1 MERLQ
6 LSAKIRDA
14 KDALQRRNSQLREAR
29 EDLRRA
35 RGDLADCEARLTEAR
50 RLLKAVEDDRAEL
63 AAGAT
68 LNKFWIRKKKLEEE
82 NPQLKEQLSRVENA
96 TIRLMFDHEAELK
109 AEREQRQRL
118 EAQLA
123 VLQIAQQKPK
133 TKSWWR
139 RLGW

>member
-6 LSAKIRDA
+6 LSEVRDT
-14 KDALQRRNSQLREAR
+14 KDALQQRNSQLREAR
-29 EDLRRA
+29 EDLRRTRGELTIREAQLAEA
-35 RGDLADCEARLTEAR
+35 RG
-50 RLLKAVEDDRAEL
+50 LLKAAEKDKAEL

-68 LNKFWIRKKKLEEE
+68 LNKFWIEAKEMEEE
-82 NPQLKEQLSRVENA
+82 NPHLKEQLARVECA
-96 TIRLMFDHEAELK
+96 TIRLRFDNEAELK

-123 VLQIAQQKPK
+123 ALQAGQQKPK
-133 TKSWWR
+133 AKSWRR